1 MNGLKSDR
9 GRAVNDKKRL
19 DSEELLRA
27 IAFTWLNLRRR
38 GKRMLADMEHDLT
51 WEQILVLSELDREDG
66 LQLTVLADRLDREH
80 TTMSRMVDGLEKRNL
95 AVRVAAKDDKRQRL
109 VYLTRFGRKQVE
121 QLQPMVD
128 ELIGALFKGV
138 SAKQTEVALECLQT
152 LIRNM
157 AVE

>member
-1 MNGLKSDR
+1 
-9 GRAVNDKKRL
+9 
-19 DSEELLRA
+19 
-27 IAFTWLNLRRR
+27 
-38 GKRMLADMEHDLT
+38 MLADMEHDLT

>member
-1 MNGLKSDR
+1 
-9 GRAVNDKKRL
+9 VNDKKRL

>member
-1 MNGLKSDR
+1 M
-9 GRAVNDKKRL
+9 NDKKRL